1 MYGRSLRFV
10 TKDNVSMVALFLM
23 LSQPMEGGMN
33 LEIIL
38 NVVELV
44 EVD

>member
-1 MYGRSLRFV
+1 ML
-10 TKDNVSMVALFLM
+10 KAEQLLM
-23 LSQPMEGGMN
+23 LSQLMEGGVN